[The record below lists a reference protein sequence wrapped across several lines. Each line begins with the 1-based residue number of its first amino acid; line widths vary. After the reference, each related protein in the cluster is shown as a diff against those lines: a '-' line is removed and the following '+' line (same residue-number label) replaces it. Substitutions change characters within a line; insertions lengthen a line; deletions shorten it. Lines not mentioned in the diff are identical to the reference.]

1 MVVLVVIGTLF
12 FVCRR
17 RSDDDADDDG
27 DDNNIQ
33 NFDEKKSLLL
43 LLLLRHHFFLYDV
56 NDDVT
61 NDTQK
66 KRGVAMATFVFG
78 GWGSYVFSKR
88 RRSLCVSKVLQNSVV
103 STIRSTSGL
112 RTTQPR
118 RLRRRRR
125 RDGAEE
131 I

>member
-1 MVVLVVIGTLF
+1 MPSF

-17 RSDDDADDDG
+17 RSDDDADDDD

-56 NDDVT
+56 NDDV

-66 KRGVAMATFVFG
+66 KRGDNGDFCV
-78 GWGSYVFSKR
+78 WGVGVI
-88 RRSLCVSKVLQNSVV
+88 SLFQEEEESFCKVHQNSVV
-103 STIRSTSGL
+103 STRSSGL
-112 RTTQPR
+112 RTTKPR
-118 RLRRRRR
+118 RRRRRR